1 MTKSNFSNMTIVTPI
16 NKDPKSKSRID
27 YNEQIARA
35 IRSEQLMWDD
45 AKGNP
50 TKEVGGAFGFVH
62 NGKRVEI
69 YIVVGI
75 KKSSERLDSWS
86 ANVGQCDR
94 KVLILSPR
102 ITTIDWAT
110 WLQIGGAQKVQGTTR
125 VVGAHDNLSNYLTR
139 QFNKMEYQLE
149 TNEFIM

>member
-1 MTKSNFSNMTIVTPI
+1 MER
-16 NKDPKSKSRID
+16 SR
-27 YNEQIARA
+27 NGM
-35 IRSEQLMWDD
+35 QLMWDD